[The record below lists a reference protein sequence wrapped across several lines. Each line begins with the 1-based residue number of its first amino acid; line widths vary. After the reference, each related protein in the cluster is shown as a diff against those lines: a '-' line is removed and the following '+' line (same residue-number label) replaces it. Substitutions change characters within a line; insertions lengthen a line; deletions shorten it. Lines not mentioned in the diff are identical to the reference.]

1 MSKLNSDWDFFCALL
16 ESRGYRSPTTR
27 LTGGNFLIVI
37 VQNQEEKIPGVRSHS
52 DIFKD
57 TREITVLLDN
67 KRLDCEGIDK
77 IVNELN
83 CSDKI
88 HYILLCYTGE
98 KNYAYMLCRVLRQSG
113 KLIRKIPMVIS
124 LPQKVYNQVTNPA

>member
-16 ESRGYRSPTTR
+16 ESRGHRGPTTR

-98 KNYAYMLCRVLRQSG
+98 KNYADMLCRVLRRSG